1 MPPTCTGAATDAHVV
16 SARATRNVVF
26 CFGPSYNWKA
36 LVRSLGGSTA
46 SLAFTIF
53 DQRTTVMEGSLFSPT
68 ANLFGLTGEALLE
81 LAVNHELGHCVCP
94 DQNEWKA
101 DDYTKVGCGNGS
113 SLNRVARF
121 RAYLLRH
128 PAPYRL
134 TERGVPDGER
144 IAVGLYHGCDRAS
157 CEIYALDL

>member
-1 MPPTCTGAATDAHVV
+1 M
-16 SARATRNVVF
+16 VF

-94 DQNEWKA
+94 ESK
-101 DDYTKVGCGNGS
+101 
-113 SLNRVARF
+113 
-121 RAYLLRH
+121 RAEGR
-128 PAPYRL
+128 RL
-134 TERGVPDGER
+134 
-144 IAVGLYHGCDRAS
+144 Y
-157 CEIYALDL
+157 